1 MELDSLLNNLN
12 LESLNIKDLHLLL
25 KILNDFNNKNDEVEV
40 L

>member
-1 MELDSLLNNLN
+1 MELDNLLNSFN

-25 KILNDFNNKNDEVEV
+25 KILNELNNKNDEVEV